1 MTGLLAQT
9 NATIREAERR
19 ALEVKSHRD
28 VQRRPIVMIDRL
40 LQDLEELNLRGFK
53 RVPLAFEPRLTS
65 LAGVLRGT
73 PSTTVTASLEN
84 LKVKIGIGR
93 LMDALFTIEEALFV
107 DRHGPALDDDFTGD
121 LSGDLIYAA

>member
-19 ALEVKSHRD
+19 AYQVRSHREE
-28 VQRRPIVMIDRL
+28 QRRPIVLIDRL

-53 RVPLAFEPRLTS
+53 RVPLAFEPRLNT
-65 LAGVLRGT
+65 LAALLREVES
-73 PSTTVTASLEN
+73 PAVTGSLEN

-93 LMDALFTIEEALFV
+93 LMDALFAIEEALFV
-107 DRHGPALDDDFTGD
+107 DRHGPSLDEELG
-121 LSGDLIYAA
+121 SDLIFAA

>member
-19 ALEVKSHRD
+19 AMETRSHREE
-28 VQRRPIVMIDRL
+28 QRRPILMIDRL

-53 RVPLAFEPRLTS
+53 RVPLAFEPRLAS
-65 LAGVLRGT
+65 LAALLRDA
-73 PSTTVTASLEN
+73 PSTTVAAASEN

-93 LMDALFTIEEALFV
+93 LMDALFTIEEALFT
-107 DRHGPALDDDFTGD
+107 DRHGQSLDDEVTGD
-121 LSGDLIYAA
+121 LAGDLIYAA